1 MGKPSSRTQQMASE
15 AADGIVIEGNTRA
28 DNPLL
33 PLDDIDTEESWD
45 QWIEDLKGS
54 EATGTVQVYK
64 LPIDAE
70 GNPNMTKGA
79 KQIFL
84 MSCPHQQYS
93 FEELISIVKTKFMLP
108 GELATIRITG
118 RRSGTRGVMF
128 NRIVPVQRETGTASS
143 TPDSGGGNVLGVIQ
157 VMQNQT
163 RQTAEMLERIMQG
176 NREGSLQPQKPASET
191 IKEWAAILSPIL
203 APALLALINRPQP
216 KSDLEGLI
224 GAMVKLK
231 ELTGDGGG
239 GGDDENTTLGIVKA
253 VAGPGLQLLN
263 TLAQNNR
270 PGMPQVPGPRRVR
283 PIQPSLTARQ
293 TAPIPPATGG
303 QPGGVPN
310 ESQKQAPGTTSVPT
324 PPMEDDAMLAQL
336 APQLDQLAT
345 LAEQKQDP
353 AEVAKLVMDMLPQ
366 NEQIDQQ
373 LYGIVADQKS
383 FARLMLLAPRMKDHA
398 EWFEKLR
405 VALVEEFEE
414 EK

>member
-1 MGKPSSRTQQMASE
+1 MARTSSRTQQMASE
-15 AADGIVIEGNTRA
+15 AGDGVVIEGTSARA

-64 LPIDAE
+64 LPIDSE
-70 GNPNMTKGA
+70 GNPNMSKGA

-93 FEELISIVKTKFMLP
+93 FEELILVVKTKFMLP

-128 NRIVPVQRETGTASS
+128 NRIIPVQREAGTASS
-143 TPDSGGGNVLGVIQ
+143 TPDAGGGNVLGVIQ

-176 NREGSLQPQKPASET
+176 NREGPLQPQKPASET

-231 ELTGDGGG
+231 ELTGDSGGG
-239 GGDDENTTLGIVKA
+239 ADDENTTLGIVKA

-263 TLAQNNR
+263 TLAQNHGQN
-270 PGMPQVPGPRRVR
+270 VPRRIRHV
-283 PIQPSLTARQ
+283 PAGTKAPSL
-293 TAPIPPATGG
+293 PPTNRVEK
-303 QPGGVPN
+303 GVPSN
-310 ESQKQAPGTTSVPT
+310 EPTSVPPVSNPT
-324 PPMEDDAMLAQL
+324 SAVTSENDAMLAQL
-336 APQLDQLAT
+336 APQLNELAT
-345 LAEQKQDP
+345 LAEQGQDP

-366 NEQIDQQ
+366 NEEIDRQ
-373 LYGIVADQKS
+373 LYSIVADEKS
-383 FARLMLLAPRMKDHA
+383 FARLMMLAPRMKDHA

-405 VALVEEFEE
+405 VALAAEFEE